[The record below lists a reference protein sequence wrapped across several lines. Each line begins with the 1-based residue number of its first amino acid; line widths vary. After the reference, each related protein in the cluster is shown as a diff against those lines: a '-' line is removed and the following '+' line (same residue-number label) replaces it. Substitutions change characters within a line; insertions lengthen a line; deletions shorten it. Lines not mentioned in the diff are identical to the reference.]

1 MSIAV
6 LCVSH
11 NRSTYSQMTL
21 SRLISSSVQ
30 FHFSGFQRSIIITSK
45 VTFPGTLLF
54 QCLFHEYLLSYVPFT
69 LLFLLFLGG
78 AQERERE
85 TEREEKKKDEIND
98 TIEKNAQ
105 Q

>member
-1 MSIAV
+1 MSI
-6 LCVSH
+6 S
-11 NRSTYSQMTL
+11 
-21 SRLISSSVQ
+21 
-30 FHFSGFQRSIIITSK
+30 
-45 VTFPGTLLF
+45 
-54 QCLFHEYLLSYVPFT
+54 SYVPFT

-85 TEREEKKKDEIND
+85 TEREGKKKDEIND

>member
-1 MSIAV
+1 M

-54 QCLFHEYLLSYVPFT
+54 QCLFHEYLLLRPLYFT
-69 LLFLLFLGG
+69 ILVIPGWSPG
-78 AQERERE
+78 ERERD
-85 TEREEKKKDEIND
+85 REKKKKDEIND
-98 TIEKNAQ
+98 TVEKNAQ